1 MFLKIFPEVIVK
13 GFLEKNFLNV
23 IKIMKKRREERE
35 RKEYEKTI
43 LGIFENKLG
52 MPIIITV
59 CLISLFVFIDIK
71 WIKKTWFYKTWIR
84 FWDPKDEELEEFWLE
99 EKN

>member
-1 MFLKIFPEVIVK
+1 MIVK

-71 WIKKTWFYKTWIR
+71 
-84 FWDPKDEELEEFWLE
+84 
-99 EKN
+99 